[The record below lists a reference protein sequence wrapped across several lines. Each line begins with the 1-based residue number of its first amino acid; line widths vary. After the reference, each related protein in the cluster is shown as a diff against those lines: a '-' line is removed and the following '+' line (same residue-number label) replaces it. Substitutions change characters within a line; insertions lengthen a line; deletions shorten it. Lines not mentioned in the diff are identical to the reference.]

1 MKMGECR
8 KDLIIGNIFGL
19 HGRASALL
27 VETAK
32 QFAAEI
38 RLIHNDAEG
47 DCKSILD
54 VLALACTK
62 DATVTVWARGEDAEA
77 AIAALSELVADKFG
91 EE

>member
-1 MKMGECR
+1 MGECR
-8 KDLIIGNIFGL
+8 KELIIGNVFGL
-19 HGRASALL
+19 HGRTSALL

-38 RLIHNDAEG
+38 RLIHNGAEG
-47 DCKSILD
+47 DCKSIID

-62 DATVTVWARGEDAEA
+62 NTTVTLLARGEDAEA
-77 AIAALSELVADKFG
+77 AVAALSLLIADKFG